1 MDQNYRIDLRNR
13 VAREAAAILYSGQ
26 EKEYRQAKLRAS
38 KTLSINILPRNA
50 EIATELDLIAEEKEG
65 KTKQERL
72 SQMRQI
78 AFQIMQA
85 LKNFH
90 PLLVGSVWRGT
101 AHRNSDIDII
111 VYSENPQKIVL
122 RLQENNYAI
131 VRTQVQTVTRN
142 GEKKQ
147 SFHIYVNIQSNQ
159 AEIVIRSP
167 DDIDQQVVCEIYGDN
182 VTGLTINHLQKIL
195 RESPYEK
202 FVPI

>member
-167 DDIDQQVVCEIYGDN
+167 DDINQQVVCEIYGDN